1 MDKKIKEI
9 PVYLIT
15 GFLEAGKSTF
25 LQETLS
31 DEGFYQ
37 DERTLVILCEEG
49 EEELDPS
56 VYPSKEVYLEVIAS
70 PEMLTREYLE
80 SLERK
85 HRADRV
91 MLEYNGM
98 WQLDNL
104 YRAMPEHWLVYQEV
118 MFIDGTTFLDYNTN
132 MRQLMVDKLQSA
144 DPIIFNRVKPDFD
157 KMLFHKT
164 VRGISRSAR
173 IVYEYVS
180 GEIEPDTIEDPLPF
194 DVNAPVI
201 EIGDDDFAYFYRDIS
216 EDVMKYHGKTVSFLG
231 ITVCEENFPKNTFAV
246 GRQLMI
252 CCPEDMT
259 YRGFAA
265 QSVDAKAFKTGMW
278 VRVTGTVSVEASPLY
293 SGKGPVLKNIKWSY
307 AKRPERPVAVF
318 N

>member
-1 MDKKIKEI
+1 MAKKEV
-9 PVYLIT
+9 PVYLIS
-15 GFLEAGKSTF
+15 GFLESGKTTF

-56 VYPSKEVYLEVIAS
+56 VFPSKDVYLEIVDS

-80 SLERK
+80 SLEKK

-98 WQLDNL
+98 WQLDAL
-104 YRAMPEHWLVYQEV
+104 YRAMPEHWIVFQEV
-118 MFIDGTTFLDYNTN
+118 MFVDGSTFLDYNTN

-144 DPIIFNRVKPDFD
+144 DPVIFNRVKPDFD

-164 VRGISRSAR
+164 VRGISRTAR
-173 IVYEYVS
+173 IVYEYVT
-180 GEIEPDTIEDPLPF
+180 GEIEPDEIEDPLPY
-194 DVNAPVI
+194 DINADVI

-216 EDVMKYHGKTVSFLG
+216 EDVMKYHKKTVSFLG
-231 ITVCEENFPKNTFAV
+231 ICVHEEKFPKNTFAV

-252 CCPEDMT
+252 CCADDMS

-265 QSVDAKAFKTGMW
+265 MTPEADDIKTGMW
-278 VRVTGTVSVEASPLY
+278 IRVTGTVSVESSPLY
-293 SGKGPVLKNIKWSY
+293 NGKGPVLKNVKFTY

>member
-1 MDKKIKEI
+1 MAKKEI

-15 GFLEAGKSTF
+15 GFLESGKTTF

-37 DERTLVILCEEG
+37 KERTLVILCEEG

-56 VYPSKEVYLEVIAS
+56 VYPSSDVYLEVIDS
-70 PEMLTREYLE
+70 PEDLTREHLE
-80 SLERK
+80 ELERK

-98 WQLDNL
+98 WPLDNL
-104 YRAMPEHWLVYQEV
+104 YRVMPEHWLVYQEV
-118 MFIDGTTFLDYNTN
+118 MFVDGSTFLDYNTN
-132 MRQLMVDKLQSA
+132 MRQLTVDKLQSA
-144 DPIIFNRVKPDFD
+144 DPVIFNRVKPDFD
-157 KMLFHKT
+157 KLLFHKT
-164 VRGISRSAR
+164 VRGVSRSCR

-180 GEIEPDTIEDPLPF
+180 GEIEPDEIEDPLPY
-194 DVNAPVI
+194 DLNADII

-216 EDVMKYHGKTVSFLG
+216 EDVMKYHKKTVSFLG
-231 ITVCEENFPKNTFAV
+231 ICVHEDRFPKNTFAI
-246 GRQLMI
+246 GRQMMI

-265 QSVDAKAFKTGMW
+265 MTPEADELKTGMW
-278 VRVTGTVSVEASPLY
+278 IRVTGTVSVEASPLY
-293 SGKGPVLKNIKWSY
+293 NGKGPVLKNVKFTF

>member
-1 MDKKIKEI
+1 MAKKEV

-15 GFLEAGKSTF
+15 GFLESGKTTF

-37 DERTLVILCEEG
+37 NERTLVILCEEG

-56 VYPSKEVYLEVIAS
+56 AFPSSDVYLEVIDS
-70 PEMLTREYLE
+70 RESLTRETLE
-80 SLERK
+80 ALERK

-98 WQLDNL
+98 WPLDDL
-104 YRAMPEHWLVYQEV
+104 YRVMPEHWIVFQEV
-118 MFIDGTTFLDYNTN
+118 MFVDGSTFLEYNAN
-132 MRQLMVDKLQSA
+132 MRQLTVDKLQSA

-157 KMLFHKT
+157 KMLYHKT
-164 VRGISRSAR
+164 VRGVSRSAR
-173 IVYEYVS
+173 IVYEYIS
-180 GEIEPDTIEDPLPF
+180 GEIEPDEIEDPLPY
-194 DVNAPVI
+194 DVNADVI

-216 EDVMKYHGKTVSFLG
+216 EDVMKYHKKTVSFLG
-231 ITVCEENFPKNTFAV
+231 ICVHEESFPKNTFAV
-246 GRQLMI
+246 GRQMMI

-265 QSVDAKAFKTGMW
+265 MTPEAEELKTGMW
-278 VRVTGTVSVEASPLY
+278 IRVTGTVSVETSPMY
-293 SGKGPVLKNIKWSY
+293 NGKGPVLKNVKFTY
-307 AKRPERPVAVF
+307 AKRPERPMAVF